1 MSEEE
6 KFVRSEVGHNAND
19 FHRHG
24 GQEAHEE
31 DSTEREDLENAIEAL
46 NDSEETENLKE
57 IANDI
62 NGDFDTDIE
71 EIKTND
77 EAQAEPVEE
86 PVAAPVEE
94 PTQPVEEPAN
104 DWKKKEENKPY
115 MTIDEVREPKEKK
128 KTGAGWKVATF
139 LFFIL
144 AAAGIGATAFL
155 YFNNGKIQFAGRT
168 IETYKSDEKPK
179 TSNNNADDGQAA
191 NNADDGQAANKA
203 DSRYIYLDGFN
214 MAIKVPDTLE
224 NVSYKYTRYDSAND
238 ATLAVNASIKN
249 NSNSSTVPNYV
260 KETKDFTV
268 GSLGTISIEDTE
280 NKTEAS
286 APDFVFKTKSGKYVY
301 YWHPQDYNYFVKENE
316 SAAAEGAMKAIQ
328 EWLTNKDNYIEF

>member
-86 PVAAPVEE
+86 PVAAQVEE
-94 PTQPVEEPAN
+94 PAQPVEEPSN
-104 DWKKKEENKPY
+104 DWKQKGENKPY
-115 MTIDEVREPKEKK
+115 MTIDEVKEPKEKK

-168 IETYKSDEKPK
+168 IETYKSDEKTK
-179 TSNNNADDGQAA
+179 SSKSNSDNGQAA
-191 NNADDGQAANKA
+191 KSEA

-224 NVSYKYTRYDSAND
+224 NVSYKYTRYDTNGVA
-238 ATLAVNASIKN
+238 ALYVNASIKN
-249 NSNSSTVPNYV
+249 NSSSSTVPNYV
-260 KETKDFTV
+260 KETEDFKV
-268 GSLGTISIEDTE
+268 GSLGAISIEDTE
-280 NKTEAS
+280 NKTVAS

-301 YWHPQDYNYFVKENE
+301 YWHPQDYNYFVEEGE
-316 SAAAEGAMKAIQ
+316 SAAAESAMKAIQ
-328 EWLTNKDNYIEF
+328 EWLTDKDNYIEF

>member
-94 PTQPVEEPAN
+94 PAQPVEEPSN
-104 DWKKKEENKPY
+104 DWKQKGENKPY
-115 MTIDEVREPKEKK
+115 MTIDEVKEPKEKK

-168 IETYKSDEKPK
+168 IETYKSDEKTK
-179 TSNNNADDGQAA
+179 SSNSNSDNGQAVESEV
-191 NNADDGQAANKA
+191 

-224 NVSYKYTRYDSAND
+224 NVSYKYTRYDTNGVA
-238 ATLAVNASIKN
+238 ALYVNASIKN
-249 NSNSSTVPNYV
+249 NSSSNTVPNYV
-260 KETKDFTV
+260 KETEDFKV
-268 GSLGTISIEDTE
+268 GSLGAISIEDTE
-280 NKTEAS
+280 NKTVAS
-286 APDFVFKTKSGKYVY
+286 APDFVFQTKSGKYVY
-301 YWHPQDYNYFVKENE
+301 YWHPQDYNYFVEEGE
-316 SAAAEGAMKAIQ
+316 SAAAESAMKTIQ
-328 EWLTNKDNYIEF
+328 EWLTDKDNYIEF